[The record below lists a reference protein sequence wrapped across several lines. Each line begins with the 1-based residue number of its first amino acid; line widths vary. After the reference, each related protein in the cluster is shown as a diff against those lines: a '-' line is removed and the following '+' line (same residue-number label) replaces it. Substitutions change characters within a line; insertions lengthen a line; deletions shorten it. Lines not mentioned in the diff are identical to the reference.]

1 MSNPHIETVNIE
13 EWVNQET
20 DPYRRELR
28 EAVYTVLH
36 AIAKSQ
42 QLNCQMVMKGGIL
55 LAIRYHSSRF
65 TKDIDFSTEEKYS
78 DFDEEGFLGEFREK
92 LTFAVEDLDYGLDC
106 RIQSWEVRPKE
117 KDKSFQTM
125 ALKIGY
131 APKGSRKHKSLM
143 NNKCLDVVE
152 VDYSF
157 NELTQEKEIL
167 KIFDEESLEAY
178 SFTDLIAEKFRAI
191 MQQEVRNRFRRQ
203 DPYDL
208 YFLLKKYSITKDER
222 QKILKSLIIKSNSR
236 NLEVDKLSIS
246 KEKIKQRSKKNYSQ
260 LADEIEEPLPPFE
273 EVYSFVQNFY
283 ESLPWA

>member
-1 MSNPHIETVNIE
+1 MSNPHIETINIE
-13 EWVNQET
+13 DWVNQEA

-28 EAVYTVLH
+28 EAVHTVLH

-42 QLNCQMVMKGGIL
+42 QLNSQMIMKGGIL
-55 LAIRYHSSRF
+55 LAIRYQSSRF

-78 DFDEEGFLGEFREK
+78 DFDEKGFLDEFRTG
-92 LTFAVEDLDYGLDC
+92 LTNAVENLDYGLDC
-106 RIQSWEVRPKE
+106 RIQRHEVRPKE
-117 KDKSFQTM
+117 KDKNFQTM
-125 ALKIGY
+125 ALRIGY
-131 APKGSRKHKSLM
+131 APKGSKKHKSLLK
-143 NNKCLDVVE
+143 NNCTDVLE

-167 KIFDEESLEAY
+167 RICDEESLEAY

-191 MQQEVRNRFRRQ
+191 LQQEVRNRFRRQ

-208 YFLLKKYSITKDER
+208 YFLLKNYSITKDER

-236 NLEVDKLSIS
+236 NLEINKLSIS
-246 KEKIKQRSKKNYSQ
+246 DEKIKHRSEKDYSQ
-260 LADEIEEPLPPFE
+260 LADEIEGTLPPFE

-283 ESLPWA
+283 GSLPWE